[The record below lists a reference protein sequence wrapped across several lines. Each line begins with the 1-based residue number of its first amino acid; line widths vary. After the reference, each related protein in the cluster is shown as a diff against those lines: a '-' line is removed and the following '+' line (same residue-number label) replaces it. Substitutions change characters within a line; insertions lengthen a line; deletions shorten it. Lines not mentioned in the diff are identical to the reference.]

1 MVTLIKPVY
10 LDETINNRT
19 VKRLIGVIGIDLV
32 LKEIKSIYN
41 LTDE

>member
-10 LDETINNRT
+10 LDETMNNRT
-19 VKRLIGVIGIDLV
+19 AKRLIGVIGIDLV